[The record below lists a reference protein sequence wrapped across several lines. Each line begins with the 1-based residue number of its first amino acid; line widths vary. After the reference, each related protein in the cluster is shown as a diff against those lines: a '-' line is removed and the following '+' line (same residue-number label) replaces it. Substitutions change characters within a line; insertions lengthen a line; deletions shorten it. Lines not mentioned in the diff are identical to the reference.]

1 MFIVK
6 NIKSHVMKPYMILIA
21 LLISSLNFAQVDDRL
36 TTIEFVEV
44 VNNNKAEALFYFQN
58 NWKVL
63 RDKAIKKNYIH
74 SYQLLETPASDDA
87 PFQIMLVT
95 TYQNK
100 AQYDQ
105 REEHFQELIKES
117 GSLKL
122 LNNKKP
128 VEFRK
133 SLFSKDMVRHWN

>member
-1 MFIVK
+1 MK
-6 NIKSHVMKPYMILIA
+6 NYI
-21 LLISSLNFAQVDDRL
+21 LLIVLVVSSLSFAQVDDRL

-44 VNNNKAEALFYFQN
+44 LNNNKEEALFYFQN

-63 RDKAIKKNYIH
+63 RDKAVEKNYIH
-74 SYQLLETPASDDA
+74 SYQLLETPTSDDDA
-87 PFQIMLVT
+87 PFQIILLT
-95 TYQNK
+95 TYLNK
-100 AQYDQ
+100 AQYES
-105 REEHFQELIKES
+105 REDHFQELIKEK
-117 GSLKL
+117 GELKL

>member
-1 MFIVK
+1 
-6 NIKSHVMKPYMILIA
+6 MKHFILIIA
-21 LLISSLNFAQVDDRL
+21 LFLSSLSFAQVDDRL

-87 PFQIMLVT
+87 SFQIMLLT

-100 AQYDQ
+100 TQYDQ

-117 GSLKL
+117 GGLKL